1 MRKICMLI
9 VQHIKPTIY
18 GIFCRAQR
26 DSRPVRN
33 DESSARVTCITLG
46 SISFATEASSLL
58 RFRFSGAAASPSF
71 SPPPH
76 QQPMVTS
83 PLSMTCLRKR
93 KTNDQKKREQ
103 EKGSVSL
110 RVSISLL
117 LSFRGAPLPARCLWC
132 APPLATLSYEYHNHY
147 AQPRGKTKT
156 HRRLA
161 SAGVCTGTWRNS
173 GAPPQRSQLVVVW
186 RWRLVGFE
194 SLKGSFR
201 PF

>member
-93 KTNDQKKREQ
+93 KTNDQKKKNKK
-103 EKGSVSL
+103 KGPCLCVSL
-110 RVSISLL
+110 FPSCFHSAAPHCPLDAC
-117 LSFRGAPLPARCLWC
+117 GAPHRLPPFLTSTTTTTPSPEEKQKHTEGLHLR
-132 APPLATLSYEYHNHY
+132 APVLVHGGTLE
-147 AQPRGKTKT
+147 
-156 HRRLA
+156 RRP
-161 SAGVCTGTWRNS
+161 SALSW
-173 GAPPQRSQLVVVW
+173 
-186 RWRLVGFE
+186 
-194 SLKGSFR
+194 
-201 PF
+201 